1 MLLRNRW
8 EKDPSKNLRESA
20 LSKQALQ
27 GFVWVETSFGLRF
40 SPPRCECIA
49 FLNRERFRHPHAI
62 RLTHRIRGLVDS
74 AASFGQSIT
83 TASRSVVNRDD
94 GRWGWIARTKP

>member
-40 SPPRCECIA
+40 SPPRCEWIA
-49 FLNRERFRHPHAI
+49 FRTRSRVRYQHAI
-62 RLTHRIRGLVDS
+62 RLIRWIRGSIDS
-74 AASFGQSIT
+74 DAAF
-83 TASRSVVNRDD
+83 DD
-94 GRWGWIARTKP
+94 